1 MLRWGKSSFGR
12 EAACARR
19 ACGSIFL
26 ALSLFILMSGGM
38 GEAVAIEHRNEIVDF
53 ETRFYWVEMCDL
65 TRMSAGTMQMIRL
78 EVERIYERAG
88 VEIAWVNCRQDC
100 HLGIESPFE
109 VVVYIREHL
118 PEDLQSGER
127 TLGFVFADSGRA
139 PGAVIYVSRSSIEK
153 FIGCRRSM
161 ARYKLARALGR
172 AIAHELAHR
181 FLKQREHTRKGI
193 LRARFSRE
201 ELTEP
206 LPKKFYFTID
216 QMEHLQSY
224 AQTNKELRTRP
235 ALALTAQ

>member
-1 MLRWGKSSFGR
+1 MLRREKSSAGWR
-12 EAACARR
+12 VACARR
-19 ACGSIFL
+19 AGSSIPVASLVFVLSSGWTGGARALEYSEQTLGVETGFL
-26 ALSLFILMSGGM
+26 
-38 GEAVAIEHRNEIVDF
+38 
-53 ETRFYWVEMCDL
+53 WVEMCDL

-88 VEIAWVNCRQDC
+88 VEIAWLNCWQDC

-109 VVVYIREHL
+109 AAVYIREQL
-118 PEDLQSGER
+118 PEHLQSRER

-139 PGAVIYVSRSSIEK
+139 PGSVIYISRSSVEK
-153 FIGCRRSM
+153 FIGRRRSM
-161 ARYKLARALGR
+161 VPYRLARALGR
-172 AIAHELAHR
+172 VIAHELAHR

-216 QMEHLQSY
+216 QMEHLQSC
-224 AQTNKELRTRP
+224 AQTNKELRSRP